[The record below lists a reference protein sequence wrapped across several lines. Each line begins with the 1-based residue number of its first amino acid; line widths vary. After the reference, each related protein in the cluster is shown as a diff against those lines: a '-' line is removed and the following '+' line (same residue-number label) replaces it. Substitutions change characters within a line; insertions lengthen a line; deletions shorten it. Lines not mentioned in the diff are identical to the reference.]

1 MLIAIVLLVV
11 LIGLAVGDV
20 TLVRALK
27 RRRDASPDRSDSA
40 APDSSQPF
48 D

>member
-1 MLIAIVLLVV
+1 MVIAIVLLVV

-20 TLVRALK
+20 ALVRALQ
-27 RRRDASPDRSDSA
+27 RRRMRPVDRSDSA
-40 APDSSQPF
+40 APDSRPPL